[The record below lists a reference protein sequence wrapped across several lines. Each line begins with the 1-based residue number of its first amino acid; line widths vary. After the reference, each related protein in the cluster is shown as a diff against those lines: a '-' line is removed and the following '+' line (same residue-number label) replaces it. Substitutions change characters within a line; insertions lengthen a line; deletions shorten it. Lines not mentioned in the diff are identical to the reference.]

1 MKSPQRELSP
11 APLSTPI
18 CKHLGTLAHLESDGP
33 RVAHRPHGDEDF
45 VDQCA
50 PGSLVGEGGRMGPPR
65 SPPPLL
71 PFEAGGGARGRRRN
85 QRGQRGKGL
94 EGAAPD

>member
-18 CKHLGTLAHLESDGP
+18 CKHLGTPAHLESDGP

-50 PGSLVGEGGRMGPPR
+50 PGRRLDGRPRPHGRGREDGASGEPSSRLRLEEGP
-65 SPPPLL
+65 
-71 PFEAGGGARGRRRN
+71 GGGIETRGVS
-85 QRGQRGKGL
+85 
-94 EGAAPD
+94 GAKA